1 MGREIPESHF
11 SGHHFQRFEQRLRA
25 EQTIL
30 REWFRE
36 GRWSEHGPVAGA
48 ELEAW
53 LVDGQ
58 GEPLPVNEPYLRQ
71 LDDPQVVAE
80 LARFNVE
87 LNVAPQP
94 LHAGALSRLQE
105 ELERRWQ
112 RCERVARELD
122 ARTVMIGILPTL
134 RNEHLVAENMSALQR
149 YRALNEQVLRLRK
162 GTPLRLEIT
171 GSEHLDSRHH
181 DVMLEAATTS
191 WQVHLQ
197 VRSKEAAALF
207 NASMVASAATVAVA
221 ANSPFLFGKVL
232 WEESRIP
239 LFEQAVEVGGY
250 AGAAGGPVR
259 RVTFGSGYV
268 RHSLEELFRENLE
281 HYPIL
286 LPVTLEEPPRLLPH
300 LRLHNGTIWRW
311 NRPLIGFDSD
321 GTPHLRI
328 EHRVMAAGPTIP
340 DMIANSAFY
349 YGLAIALARNTEPG
363 LPFATARDNFYAA
376 ARHGLQAV
384 VQWMDGKRHRLNRL
398 IPDNLLPLAES
409 GLRQTGLF
417 TDDIR
422 RYLGIIERRVRKG
435 QNGAAWQRTFVARNG
450 RDMAALTLAYLRH
463 QQSGI
468 PVHEWDL

>member
-1 MGREIPESHF
+1 
-11 SGHHFQRFEQRLRA
+11 
-25 EQTIL
+25 
-30 REWFRE
+30 
-36 GRWSEHGPVAGA
+36 
-48 ELEAW
+48 
-53 LVDGQ
+53 
-58 GEPLPVNEPYLRQ
+58 
-71 LDDPQVVAE
+71 
-80 LARFNVE
+80 
-87 LNVAPQP
+87 
-94 LHAGALSRLQE
+94 
-105 ELERRWQ
+105 
-112 RCERVARELD
+112 
-122 ARTVMIGILPTL
+122 
-134 RNEHLVAENMSALQR
+134 
-149 YRALNEQVLRLRK
+149 VLRLRK

-197 VRSKEAAALF
+197 VGAKEAAALF

-221 ANSPFLFGKVL
+221 ANSPFLFGKLL

-281 HYPIL
+281 HYPVL
-286 LPVTLEEPPRLLPH
+286 LPVA
-300 LRLHNGTIWRW
+300 TIWRW

-349 YGLAIALARNTEPG
+349 YGLAIALARDMEPG
-363 LPFATARDNFYAA
+363 LPFAAARDNFYAA

-409 GLRQTGLF
+409 GLRHTDLS

-422 RYLGIIERRVRKG
+422 RCLGIIDRRVRKG
-435 QNGAAWQRTFVARNG
+435 QNGAAWQRAFVARNG